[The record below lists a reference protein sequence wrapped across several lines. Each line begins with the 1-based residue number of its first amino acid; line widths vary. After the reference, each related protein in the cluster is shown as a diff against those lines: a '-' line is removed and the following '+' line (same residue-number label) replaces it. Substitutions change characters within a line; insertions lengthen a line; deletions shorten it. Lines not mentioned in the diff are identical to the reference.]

1 MDYICNYFMITGKV
15 IQSTGSGYIVK
26 TESEE
31 LSCSIRGKLR
41 LKGYRSTN
49 PVAVGDNVKIEILDE
64 NTGVITKILPRK
76 NCIIRRS
83 TNLSKLSHVLASNID
98 QTVFVF
104 TLRNPVTTTTFLDR
118 FLVSAEAYSIPT
130 IIVFNKAD
138 IYSEDEYPEIAELM
152 ATYNEIGYQ
161 VIATSI
167 INKLGIEELRT
178 ALKDKTSLIAGH
190 SGVGKTALINT
201 VSPGMNL
208 KIGDISEAH
217 STGKHTTTYARMHY
231 LPFNAWIIDS
241 PGIKAYGIIELKN
254 EEIYHYFPEIFR
266 ISKNC
271 KYYNCN
277 HVNEPQ
283 CAVKKAVED
292 GEIAWWR
299 YKSYLNIVLDEND
312 KHRPNI

>member
-1 MDYICNYFMITGKV
+1 MTGKV

-31 LSCSIRGKLR
+31 LYCSIRGKLR

-49 PVAVGDNVKIEILDE
+49 PVAVGDNVEIEMSDE

-83 TNLSKLSHVLASNID
+83 TNLSKQSHILASNID
-98 QTVFVF
+98 QAIFVF

-138 IYSEDEYPEIAELM
+138 IYSEDEYPAIAELM
-152 ATYNEIGYQ
+152 SVYNEIGYQ
-161 VIATSI
+161 VIASSAN
-167 INKLGIEELRT
+167 NKLGIEALRS

-190 SGVGKTALINT
+190 SGVGKTSLINA
-201 VSPGMNL
+201 VSPGSNL
-208 KIGDISEAH
+208 KIGDISDAH
-217 STGKHTTTYARMHY
+217 HTGKHTTTFAKMHF

-241 PGIKAYGIIELKN
+241 PGIKAYGIIELKK
-254 EEIYHYFPEIFR
+254 EEIYHYYPEMFKIAK
-266 ISKNC
+266 SC
-271 KYYNCN
+271 KYYNCT
-277 HVNEPQ
+277 HVNEPE

-312 KHRPNI
+312 KHRTKL